1 MSLTKDKQLNPMEI
15 QETDHIKQH
24 PITAKMQGGNENG
37 NVIFS
42 NVVTK
47 IANQSAAVT
56 DGVKKE
62 LAEAADGVKKGFAEA
77 ADDVKK
83 GLVET
88 ANNVGDAANDLVQK
102 VADKTAHVT
111 EDVTQKIIQTADNV
125 GDAANDF
132 VQNVADKTIRV
143 ADGVADG
150 IGKGLHNITGKTG
163 GAGKNSKYADNDVL
177 TNKINKLRNKIKKY
191 RYTIRKK
198 STGGTKIKK
207 TTIPKLTKKNDKM
220 KDSRTNHHAKTIIPY
235 KINDNNEK
243 YYECP
248 HCFKIFSHAPAFIQ
262 HSKRCSK
269 KPSDWDE
276 KKYFKPISN

>member
-1 MSLTKDKQLNPMEI
+1 MKI
-15 QETDHIKQH
+15 
-24 PITAKMQGGNENG
+24 
-37 NVIFS
+37 IFS
-42 NVVTK
+42 K
-47 IANQSAAVT
+47 
-56 DGVKKE
+56 VKNG
-62 LAEAADGVKKGFAEA
+62 LVEAAG
-77 ADDVKK
+77 DVKK
-83 GLVET
+83 GLAE
-88 ANNVGDAANDLVQK
+88 AANDIAQN
-102 VADKTAHVT
+102 VADTTARVT
-111 EDVTQKIIQTADNV
+111 ENVKQQIIQTADNV
-125 GDAANDF
+125 GDAANNI
-132 VQNVADKTIRV
+132 VENVADTTIGV

-150 IGKGLHNITGKTG
+150 IADGIGNGLKTITGKTG

-177 TNKINKLRNKIKKY
+177 KNKINKLRNKIKKY
-191 RYTIRKK
+191 RYTIKK
-198 STGGTKIKK
+198 KLTGGTKIKK

-220 KDSRTNHHAKTIIPY
+220 KDSRTNHHAKTTIPY

>member
-15 QETDHIKQH
+15 QEIDHIKQH
-24 PITAKMQGGNENG
+24 PITAKMQGGNG
-37 NVIFS
+37 NEIFS

-47 IANQSAAVT
+47 LANQSAAVT
-56 DGVKKE
+56 DGVKNG
-62 LAEAADGVKKGFAEA
+62 LAEATDGVKNGLVEA
-77 ADDVKK
+77 AGDVKK
-83 GLVET
+83 GLAE
-88 ANNVGDAANDLVQK
+88 AANDIAQN
-102 VADKTAHVT
+102 VADTTARVT
-111 EDVTQKIIQTADNV
+111 ENVKQQIIQTADNF
-125 GDAANDF
+125 GDAANNI
-132 VQNVADKTIRV
+132 VENVADTTIGV

-150 IGKGLHNITGKTG
+150 IGNGLKTITGKTG
-163 GAGKNSKYADNDVL
+163 GAGKNSKYADYDVL
-177 TNKINKLRNKIKKY
+177 KNKINKLRNKIKKY
-191 RYTIRKK
+191 RYTIKK
-198 STGGTKIKK
+198 KLTGGTKIKK

-220 KDSRTNHHAKTIIPY
+220 KDSRTNHHAKTTIPY